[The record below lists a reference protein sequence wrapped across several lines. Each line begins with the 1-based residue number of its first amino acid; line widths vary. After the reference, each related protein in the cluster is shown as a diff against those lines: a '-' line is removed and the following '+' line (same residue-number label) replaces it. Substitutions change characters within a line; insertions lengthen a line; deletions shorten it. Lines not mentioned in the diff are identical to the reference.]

1 MNKKD
6 FSIGLAVGF
15 VLSMCLSFFLMNYY
29 IGQKVDAA
37 KQAAQEQYEILK
49 KELETEFKEEVASLK
64 TYTAQKATEKGTVLV
79 ENASNKLKKYW
90 NKDKEV
96 VDSLETE

>member
-29 IGQKVDAA
+29 IGKKVDAT
-37 KQAAQEQYEILK
+37 KQAAQEQYDILK
-49 KELETEFKEEVASLK
+49 KQLETEFKEEVASLK
-64 TYTAQKATEKGTVLV
+64 AYTSQKAAEKGTVLV
-79 ENASNKLKKYW
+79 ESASNKLKKYW
-90 NKDKEV
+90 KKGEEV
-96 VDSLETE
+96 ADSMEAK